1 MFLKK
6 KKKKNQICK
15 RKKKGK
21 TDNKDK
27 WFNRQSQSF
36 PTPQAQQCKVW
47 S

>member
-6 KKKKNQICK
+6 KKIKFAKEK
-15 RKKKGK
+15 TEGK